1 MTTITHQN
9 PAILL
14 NDQPQAIAAAQAGKP
29 RSALFLG
36 ILLACSSLV
45 FIEPAPYDILVIV
58 GFVALLIMG
67 LRIPRA
73 LNSAAILLGLFIAG
87 NTMAALTTPDPLQ
100 TIRSLSIRSYMPLAW
115 LLLASLLLSDPA
127 RMFRALWT
135 GYLIA
140 SIIAA
145 IWGGLEYF
153 GFIASDLWQGGL
165 RAKGPFKDP
174 NVLGPFLV
182 PPAVFCLASIAGGGP
197 RKLAIF
203 GSLFL
208 LLTFGILLS
217 FSRGAWI
224 NFALSTALFSLLC
237 FVFSPSLR
245 ARLQWMLAGTLA
257 LMLMVAALS
266 VAVSFEPIG
275 KRFFQRAVLA
285 QKYDT
290 ATGGRFASQQ
300 AAIDR
305 IARDPIGVG
314 PGRSDEEFGLEPH
327 NLYLHTFVEGGWL
340 AGGAFLSFILLTGM
354 RMTAALRQRYALLH
368 PELLVTYACL
378 TGVLFQSLF
387 IDSTHWRHLWLL
399 LAMAWALV
407 IACHRSQFEE
417 SSKPLMSKR

>member
-1 MTTITHQN
+1 MAT
-9 PAILL
+9 
-14 NDQPQAIAAAQAGKP
+14 
-29 RSALFLG
+29 
-36 ILLACSSLV
+36 SSLV
-45 FIEPAPYDILVIV
+45 FIEPAPYDILLIIAFV
-58 GFVALLIMG
+58 GLLIMG

-73 LNSAAILLGLFIAG
+73 VNSAGILLGLFVAG
-87 NTMAALTTPDPLQ
+87 NIIAALASPDPLQ
-100 TIRSLSIRSYMPLAW
+100 TVRSLSIRSYMPLAW
-115 LLLASLLLSDPA
+115 LLLASLLLSGPA

-135 GYLIA
+135 GYLVA
-140 SIIAA
+140 SVIAA
-145 IWGGLEYF
+145 VWGGLEYF

-182 PPAVFCLASIAGGGP
+182 PPAIYCLASIARGGP

-208 LLTFGILLS
+208 LFAFGILLS

-224 NFALSTALFSLLC
+224 NFVLSTTVFALLC
-237 FVFSPSLR
+237 FAFSPGLR

-257 LMLMVAALS
+257 VMLMVAGLS
-266 VAVSFEPIG
+266 LAVSFEPIG
-275 KRFFQRAVLA
+275 QRFFQRAVLA

-290 ATGGRFASQQ
+290 ASGGRFASQQ

-305 IARDPIGVG
+305 IAQDPIGVG

-354 RMTAALRQRYALLH
+354 RMTTALRQRQSMLH

-407 IACHRSQFEE
+407 IACHRSQFDE
-417 SSKPLMSKR
+417 SSQPLMSKSGYGRTT